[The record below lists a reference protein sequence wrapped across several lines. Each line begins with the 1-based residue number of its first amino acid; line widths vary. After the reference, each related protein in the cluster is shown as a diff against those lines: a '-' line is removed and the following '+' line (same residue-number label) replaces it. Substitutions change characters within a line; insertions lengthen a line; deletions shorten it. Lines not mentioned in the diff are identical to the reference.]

1 MIKRTFFESKI
12 SEFKE
17 CSQFLKADL
26 EIDLILGF
34 DYQKNELS
42 LKNKLKETYS
52 DTPISSHA
60 LLTSYFDYYQILKSL
75 PKNSTFVDIGSGYT
89 RGNIVN
95 QLCQFGHHCYGLELE
110 QDRVEATKII
120 FSKLGI
126 DHSTV
131 RNYDI
136 LGNEDLPCADYYFL
150 YLPTGSLLD
159 HVMMKLSRLKHQ
171 YQLIVIESHGDL
183 IDTLKSYDQWFK

>member
-75 PKNSTFVDIGSGYT
+75 PKKFNF
-89 RGNIVN
+89 
-95 QLCQFGHHCYGLELE
+95 C
-110 QDRVEATKII
+110 
-120 FSKLGI
+120 
-126 DHSTV
+126 
-131 RNYDI
+131 
-136 LGNEDLPCADYYFL
+136 
-150 YLPTGSLLD
+150 
-159 HVMMKLSRLKHQ
+159 
-171 YQLIVIESHGDL
+171 
-183 IDTLKSYDQWFK
+183 